1 MAGWSMLANG
11 SSLDCADIIN
21 GYKGDVCCSDAN
33 HDVKDRNAVHET
45 DDDYEVKLRCLFDKV
60 LSVFSNEA
68 AARGCIRP
76 IPALLADGQSLD
88 LFKLFQVVRK
98 RGGFDLVNGFWT
110 FVVKELG
117 LDIGVSTS
125 VKLVYFKYLYDLER
139 WLRGGFRDGRLGNG
153 QCHSDGN
160 FSCISMELET
170 EFRSLLSQ
178 GYPNGKNV
186 KHKKNGKNIHVD
198 VLKCKKGLLDTK
210 DVLKVCNGVG
220 NKHTDDGNFP
230 DYKEIHSNNDDDG
243 VVILDPAIG
252 NNFFYSRKRKRE
264 SLPTMLNWVTQI
276 AKCPDDPSNG
286 VRSSL
291 SKLKDFK
298 GSELWV
304 QAVRAR
310 DALLHKR
317 HFDSNSERTLL
328 QNNHKMHPSMYED
341 VTSSSDQSAEKLR
354 CSERLPTSVKSRLC
368 SCCNSCAA
376 QSQLISPPKTE
387 FEDGLKEQPLVDDDL
402 SAVKTT
408 LSPSGDEQIQRHVLV
423 GPRFQAEVPKWT
435 GIVSESDPRW
445 LGTQVWPFNGDHNAP
460 VETDSIGKG
469 RPDFCGCQLQGSVEC
484 VRFHIAENRMKLKLE
499 LGLVFYRWRFDHM
512 GEEISLRWTA
522 EEEIRFKNMVRL
534 NPPSLDKCF
543 WDDSRK
549 YFPRKKREELVSYYF
564 NVFLVQRRSYQ
575 NRVTPK
581 HIDSDDDESEFGSLS
596 DRYGHGAVQVP
607 GSNMLMCSENK
618 QSSEFK

>member
-1 MAGWSMLANG
+1 MLANG

-21 GYKGDVCCSDAN
+21 GCKGDVCCSDAN

-125 VKLVYFKYLYDLER
+125 VKLVYFKYLYELER

-198 VLKCKKGLLDTK
+198 ILKCKKGLLDTK

-220 NKHTDDGNFP
+220 NKHTDDGNVP

-252 NNFFYSRKRKRE
+252 NNFFFTKEKTRITTNNAE
-264 SLPTMLNWVTQI
+264 LGN
-276 AKCPDDPSNG
+276 
-286 VRSSL
+286 
-291 SKLKDFK
+291 
-298 GSELWV
+298 ELWV

-310 DALLHKR
+310 DALLRKR

-368 SCCNSCAA
+368 SCCDSCAA
-376 QSQLISPPKTE
+376 QSQLISPLKTE

-445 LGTQVWPFNGDHNAP
+445 LGTQVWPFNGDHNAL

-469 RPDFCGCQLQGSVEC
+469 RPDFCGCQLQG
-484 VRFHIAENRMKLKLE
+484 
-499 LGLVFYRWRFDHM
+499 
-512 GEEISLRWTA
+512 WTA